1 MCPVL
6 FQKLREVATDSPR
19 TVSSDPIIQQNTNN
33 IQSTSAVITTTT
45 ATTSSNS
52 SQQPLATATI
62 MTTDTTKSSISTHSD
77 IVIDVDPN
85 TLRKIFKRNSPDLI
99 AGIQEPTD
107 FANRLEAASIIDE
120 LITDRIVTTPGMAR
134 IDKATLLM
142 QNVRA
147 KLSTKDT
154 TNTFISLCVILKR
167 YATTSE
173 IAEMMMSEAGK
184 KYYDFYYV
192 I

>member
-1 MCPVL
+1 MCSDL
-6 FQKLREVATDSPR
+6 FQKLHEVAIDSPR
-19 TVSSDPIIQQNTNN
+19 TVSSDPIIQQNFSDV
-33 IQSTSAVITTTT
+33 QSSSAVITTST
-45 ATTSSNS
+45 ATTINNS
-52 SQQPLATATI
+52 TQQPSATGTV
-62 MTTDTTKSSISTHSD
+62 MMTDTTNASASTHSD
-77 IVIDVDPN
+77 TVIDVDPN
-85 TLRKIFKRNSPDLI
+85 TLRKIYKRHSPDII

-120 LITDRIVTTPGMAR
+120 TITDRIVTTPGMAR

-142 QNVRA
+142 QSVKA

-154 TNTFISLCVILKR
+154 TNTFVSLCVILKR

-184 KYYDFYYV
+184 KDYDFYYV

>member
-1 MCPVL
+1 ML
-6 FQKLREVATDSPR
+6 YSFQKLREVATDSPR
-19 TVSSDPIIQQNTNN
+19 TVSSDPIIQNNTND
-33 IQSTSAVITTTT
+33 IQSSNAVITTTT
-45 ATTSSNS
+45 ATTS

-77 IVIDVDPN
+77 TVIDVDPN
-85 TLRKIFKRNSPDLI
+85 TLRKIFKRNSPDII

-107 FANRLEAASIIDE
+107 FANRLEASSIIDE
-120 LITDRIVTTPGMAR
+120 MITDRIVTTPGMAR

-142 QNVRA
+142 QNVKA

-154 TNTFISLCVILKR
+154 TNTFVSLCVILKR

-184 KYYDFYYV
+184 KYYDFYNV